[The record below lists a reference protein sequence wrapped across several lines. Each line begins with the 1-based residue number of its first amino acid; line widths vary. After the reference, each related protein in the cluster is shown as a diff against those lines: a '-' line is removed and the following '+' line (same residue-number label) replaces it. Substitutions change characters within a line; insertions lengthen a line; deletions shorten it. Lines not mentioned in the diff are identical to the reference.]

1 MNIGS
6 RIQHRLQE
14 LHWERRDLLERVPDL
29 TPQALSNL
37 IKRDSKRS
45 EWDEAN
51 AAALGVS
58 VLWLV
63 YGKDGDGTSST
74 HSAAQPRAT
83 YATGSADTERLV
95 ARLQRIDSQTLQGA
109 KLISAIDALLD
120 LAEAQDSTLHPSR
133 KSGNASVATK
143 PGGVPRK
150 TAAKQA
156 GNK

>member
-45 EWDEAN
+45 EWDEAI

-63 YGKDGDGTSST
+63 YGKDGDGTSSA
-74 HSAAQPRAT
+74 HNAAQPRAI
-83 YATGSADTERLV
+83 YAAGSADTERLV
-95 ARLQRIDSQTLQGA
+95 ARLQKIDSQTPQGA

-120 LAEAQDSTLHPSR
+120 LAEAQDSTPHPSR
-133 KSGNASVATK
+133 KSGNASVAAK
-143 PGGVPRK
+143 PGGAPRK

-156 GNK
+156 GDK

>member
-1 MNIGS
+1 MAAVSNTAS
-6 RIQHRLQE
+6 E

-45 EWDEAN
+45 EWDEAI

-63 YGKDGDGTSST
+63 YGKDGDGTSSA

-133 KSGNASVATK
+133 KSGNTSVAAK

>member
-6 RIQHRLQE
+6 RIQHRLRE
-14 LHWERRDLLERVPDL
+14 LHWERRNLLERVPDL

-45 EWDEAN
+45 EWDEAI

-63 YGKDGDGTSST
+63 YGKDGDGTSPA

-83 YATGSADTERLV
+83 YAAGSADTERLL
-95 ARLQRIDSQTLQGA
+95 ARLQKIDSQTPQGA

-120 LAEAQDSTLHPSR
+120 LAEAQDGTPHPSR
-133 KSGNASVATK
+133 KSGNASIAAK
-143 PGGVPRK
+143 PGGAPRK
-150 TAAKQA
+150 TATKQA
-156 GNK
+156 GDK

>member
-6 RIQHRLQE
+6 RIQHRLRE

-45 EWDEAN
+45 EWDEAI

-63 YGKDGDGTSST
+63 YGKEGDGAPSI
-74 HSAAQPRAT
+74 HSAAQPRAA
-83 YATGSADTERLV
+83 YVTGSTDTERLL
-95 ARLQRIDSQTLQGA
+95 ARLQRIDSRTPQGA

-120 LAEAQDSTLHPSR
+120 LAEAQEGTPHPSR
-133 KSGNASVATK
+133 KSGNASVAAK
-143 PGGVPRK
+143 PGGAPRK
-150 TAAKQA
+150 TAEKQA